1 MSHQTP
7 IERFG
12 GSVEKVINGK
22 LKFATEIGAVDVLIV
37 QEGHDMGITA
47 CRHST
52 PPWPLNGTLLRMAA

>member
-52 PPWPLNGTLLRMAA
+52 PP